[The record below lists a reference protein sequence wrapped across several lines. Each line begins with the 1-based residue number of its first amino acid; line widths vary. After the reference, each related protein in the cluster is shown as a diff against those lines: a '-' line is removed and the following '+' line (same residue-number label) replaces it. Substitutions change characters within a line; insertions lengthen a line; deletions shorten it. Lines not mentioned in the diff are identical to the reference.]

1 VSRGAARPLRSALY
15 VGRVTHRRVEPVEH
29 AFVARLFM
37 VYLDLGELP
46 HVFRGRWLWG
56 VERRALAAF
65 HREDHL
71 GDPVTPLKDA
81 VRALVAERTGRTP
94 EGPIGLLTQLRF
106 WGLCFNPVSFY
117 YCWDAAGERVE
128 TLVAEVHNTPWNER
142 YCYVLPREEG
152 GADPTLR
159 FRGAKAFH
167 VSPFMGMEQTYHWK
181 VTEPGETLHVSIATE
196 EEGRGRLFAASLD
209 LARREITGASL
220 ARTLAAHPFMT
231 ARVLAGIYAH
241 AFRLR
246 RKGVPTFP
254 HPGGSRSTA
263 LARSEAP

>member
-1 VSRGAARPLRSALY
+1 VRSALY
-15 VGRVTHRRVEPVEH
+15 TGHVHHRRTDPVEH
-29 AFVARLFM
+29 AFRVPLFM
-37 VYLDLGELP
+37 LYLDLGELP

-56 VERRALAAF
+56 VERRTVAAF

-71 GDPVTPLKDA
+71 GDRATPLDDA
-81 VRALVAERTGRTP
+81 VRALVAGRTGRAP
-94 EGPIGLLTQLRF
+94 RGPIGLLTQLRC

-142 YCYVLPREEG
+142 YCYVLSREG
-152 GADPTLR
+152 PDAGPTLR

-181 VTEPGETLHVSIATE
+181 VTEPGETLHVSIANE
-196 EEGRGRLFAASLD
+196 EEGRGRFFGASLD
-209 LARREITGASL
+209 LVRRDVTGPNL
-220 ARTLAAHPFMT
+220 ARCLVAHPFMT
-231 ARVLAGIYAH
+231 GRILAGIYAQ

-254 HPGGSRSTA
+254 HPGSSDV
-263 LARSEAP
+263 LAQARPETP